1 MSDHEKIVEVGA
13 EGGSITLFGVRTA
26 HGWRF
31 TRSVDESIDDLSSRN
46 RSEAV
51 DSWDAALNLLDKYPW
66 HKLDPLE
73 IHPEFRRQVWTAVKE
88 RFEGDGEPR
97 SRSRLE
103 LWRSLCS
110 DLLI

>member
-1 MSDHEKIVEVGA
+1 MARSEDAPARCASRIMTFI
-13 EGGSITLFGVRTA
+13 SGVRTA

-31 TRSVDESIDDLSSRN
+31 TRSVDESIDDLSTRN
-46 RSEAV
+46 RSEPV
-51 DSWDAALNLLDKYPW
+51 DSWNAALSLLDKYPW
-66 HKLDPLE
+66 HKLYPLE
-73 IHPEFRRQVWTAVKE
+73 IHPEFRKQVWTAANE